1 MNQIVKIKIRK
12 DSVVHDSRETVRETV
27 RTTVLTG
34 VVETIESKKL
44 KDLDQLISDNIEEK
58 EVREF
63 LGDGGTVEELK
74 EILDLMGS
82 IPT

>member
-1 MNQIVKIKIRK
+1 MSQIVKIKIRK
-12 DSVVHDSRETVRETV
+12 DSVVYDSRETVRETV

-44 KDLDQLISDNIEEK
+44 KDIDQLISDNIEEK

-63 LGDGGTVEELK
+63 LESGGKVEELK
-74 EILDLMGS
+74 EIFDLMGS